1 MNAIEE
7 IKMKMLKNNQGD
19 NNTQQQKMLIPAR
32 TSANLGKIPGKL
44 NADFLNKIQSRFGG
58 NPAPQKSPKKPPKED
73 NDNIG
78 QFIEDKN
85 EQKEENQI
93 NEKEEELQS
102 EDIKDQGKDKLKILC
117 NIVKSGGRNGANFKT
132 LFNELTWEQ
141 RGKVEIMAVD
151 QKKGSLHIYNELLNK
166 IEEIKTDIKFP
177 LQSSYIN
184 LPPYLYI
191 SGGKVNGKDS
201 VSLQRIQRTGH
212 NSFKT
217 EELAQFKQGR
227 SNHCTIYIKNINCLI
242 FISGSR
248 IKSCEKYNFTKEKME
263 AFPGLKVSR
272 ERCCACLIDEKY
284 LYVFLG
290 FDRTKNKFETTI
302 ERIFFKDAMS
312 WESIN
317 ITGNQNILK
326 KQNFACIPVCKEN
339 KKSVIIVGGINSLRN
354 ETKETVQID
363 LEINRGEL
371 YNQLPFNSS
380 FTNSQFNGFDK
391 YSCSNDIVNI
401 SNEFNVVRFNLD
413 NNNFYGL

>member
-1 MNAIEE
+1 
-7 IKMKMLKNNQGD
+7 
-19 NNTQQQKMLIPAR
+19 
-32 TSANLGKIPGKL
+32 
-44 NADFLNKIQSRFGG
+44 
-58 NPAPQKSPKKPPKED
+58 
-73 NDNIG
+73 
-78 QFIEDKN
+78 
-85 EQKEENQI
+85 
-93 NEKEEELQS
+93 
-102 EDIKDQGKDKLKILC
+102 
-117 NIVKSGGRNGANFKT
+117 
-132 LFNELTWEQ
+132 
-141 RGKVEIMAVD
+141 
-151 QKKGSLHIYNELLNK
+151 
-166 IEEIKTDIKFP
+166 
-177 LQSSYIN
+177 
-184 LPPYLYI
+184 
-191 SGGKVNGKDS
+191 
-201 VSLQRIQRTGH
+201 
-212 NSFKT
+212 
-217 EELAQFKQGR
+217 
-227 SNHCTIYIKNINCLI
+227 
-242 FISGSR
+242 
-248 IKSCEKYNFTKEKME
+248 ME

-413 NNNFYGL
+413 NNSFYGL